1 MKMKPNVTID
11 WYRFPAGAQFYEWL
25 AARMR
30 AFVDE
35 HPEFEDAVEA
45 LATFLARDDAD
56 DSDDLSV

>member
-1 MKMKPNVTID
+1 VYFTDRGIEELED
-11 WYRFPAGAQFYEWL
+11 RRASEQISVEWL

-30 AFVDE
+30 TFVDQ

-56 DSDDLSV
+56 AEDVAL

>member
-1 MKMKPNVTID
+1 VYFTDRGIEELED
-11 WYRFPAGAQFYEWL
+11 RRASEQISVEWL

-30 AFVDE
+30 AFVDQ

-56 DSDDLSV
+56 ADDFAL